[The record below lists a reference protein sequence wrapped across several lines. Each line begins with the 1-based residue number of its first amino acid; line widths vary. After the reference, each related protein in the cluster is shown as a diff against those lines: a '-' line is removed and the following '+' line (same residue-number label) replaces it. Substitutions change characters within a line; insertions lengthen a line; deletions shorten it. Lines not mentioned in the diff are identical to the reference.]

1 MPNQYIIDY
10 IRRNKDRF
18 SFKVLREKL
27 LKAGY
32 PGYQIVE
39 AEELVYKP
47 KKISETPFWDF
58 WHKKV
63 YTSSREK
70 LIDFIAGFVFAI
82 ILTYILGFGVMGYLF
97 YYFGPFLYGLIFLA
111 LLIYFLIKRR
121 FIGLGMICEI
131 VLSFVFPIFSSFLYY
146 F

>member
-18 SFKVLREKL
+18 PFEVLREKL

-32 PGYQIVE
+32 PAYQIVE

-58 WHKKV
+58 WHKKF
-63 YTSSREK
+63 YTSGSQK
-70 LIDFIAGFVFAI
+70 ILDLMIGFIFTIVLKYIMEFGLRGF
-82 ILTYILGFGVMGYLF
+82 TR
-97 YYFGPFLYGLIFLA
+97 YGDYGLSFLIFLTII
-111 LLIYFLIKRR
+111 IYLFIKRKY
-121 FIGLGMICEI
+121 IAWGIICGI
-131 VLSFVFPIFSSFLYY
+131 IFSFTFPFQYMFY
-146 F
+146 